1 MKIRIQKQNN
11 TDDFFKA
18 IGISPKRKDQLFE
31 LVKKARKNKDTK
43 SSTLQAIADGS
54 QNIAEAMASSYIFG
68 KQSGTEE
75 KAHDVAHEIMGKMFS
90 GATPN
95 EVFLAVLDAVMTL
108 FFMVASIANVVSI
121 INGNANWLT
130 WLSLVMQIFLIV
142 FTLKRRRLI

>member
-31 LVKKARKNKDTK
+31 LVKKARKDKDTK

-54 QNIAEAMASSYIFG
+54 KNVTEAMVGSYIFG

-75 KAHDVAHEIMGKMFS
+75 KAHEIMGKMFG

-121 INGNANWLT
+121 VNGHANWLT
-130 WLSLVMQIFLIV
+130 WVSLVMQIFLIV
-142 FTLKRRRLI
+142 FTLKRRRII